1 MTNKKISIFWKITN
15 SNRWLIN
22 KIHLAEKIPR
32 ITLYKIKNS
41 GNWSSEYKF
50 RIYAFLLEN
59 KYIRLWQYTITELFN
74 IEEEN
79 EK

>member
-1 MTNKKISIFWKITN
+1 MNIFQKILNENWGLWWEICKS
-15 SNRWLIN
+15 
-22 KIHLAEKIPR
+22 EKICGVT
-32 ITLYKIKNS
+32 ITKLKKTWKAKANIKF
-41 GNWSSEYKF
+41 K
-50 RIYAFLLEN
+50 IYAFLLEN